1 MHIDTL
7 NGFVDSAEARRHVCH
22 IHLNSVLF
30 DPECELENYSFK
42 SPQRRKERGCD
53 R

>member
-7 NGFVDSAEARRHVCH
+7 NGFVDSAEARRHVSH

-30 DPECELENYSFK
+30 DAACKLEDYSFK
-42 SPQRRKERGCD
+42 SPQRRKERRCD